1 MIRLLIISFIVFIT
15 TSFDIEES
23 VWIIQT
29 GQIHF
34 RSEAPLE
41 VIEATSKEL
50 KGVIDT
56 KNRTFAFTIDVKS
69 FNGFN
74 NLLQQTHFY
83 ENYMESVEHQQA
95 SFTGK
100 IIEKTVLSK
109 DGVYTLRAKGKLKI
123 HGVEQERII
132 KSQVAI
138 KDGTLQLRAFFTIFL
153 VEHDISIPKIVH
165 QKIAEEIQVR
175 VEAALEKK

>member
-1 MIRLLIISFIVFIT
+1 MIRLLIIPFIFFIT

-74 NLLQQTHFY
+74 DLLQQNHIY
-83 ENYMESVEHQQA
+83 ENSGF
-95 SFTGK
+95 S
-100 IIEKTVLSK
+100 
-109 DGVYTLRAKGKLKI
+109 
-123 HGVEQERII
+123 
-132 KSQVAI
+132 
-138 KDGTLQLRAFFTIFL
+138 
-153 VEHDISIPKIVH
+153 
-165 QKIAEEIQVR
+165 
-175 VEAALEKK
+175 